1 MEHNELFKHAIESR
15 SCSSDWNCMIAQS
28 VMKNVERQSTIR
40 GSIVFLAMTVAFSA
54 GLTVTGQTERLADAA
69 VEIISR
75 DAQNPFRAMR
85 EPLVSDEMDL
95 LIQVALR
102 E

>member
-1 MEHNELFKHAIESR
+1 
-15 SCSSDWNCMIAQS
+15 
-28 VMKNVERQSTIR
+28 MKNVERQSTIR
-40 GSIVFLAMTVAFSA
+40 GSALFLAMTVAFSV
-54 GLTVTGQTERLADAA
+54 GLTITGQTERLADAA

-75 DAQNPFRAMR
+75 DAQNPLRVMR